1 VGKLLINDHKGEKMP
16 TMTEPIG
23 ERIHRLRRER
33 LLSASELAQM
43 AGISR
48 TTLHNIE
55 SGQTQTEPRPRTL
68 RKIAAA
74 LEVKPID
81 LTRED

>member
-1 VGKLLINDHKGEKMP
+1 MP
-16 TMTEPIG
+16 TMAEPVG
-23 ERIHRLRRER
+23 KRIHRLRRER

-55 SGQTQTEPRPRTL
+55 TGQTQTEPRPRTL
-68 RKIAAA
+68 RKIAAV
-74 LEVKPID
+74 LDVEP
-81 LTRED
+81 RELMTDTE

>member
-1 VGKLLINDHKGEKMP
+1 MA
-16 TMTEPIG
+16 TMAEPIG
-23 ERIHRLRRER
+23 ERITRLRRER

-55 SGQTQTEPRPRTL
+55 TGQTQTEPRPRTL
-68 RKIAAA
+68 RKIAEA
-74 LEVKPID
+74 LDVEP
-81 LTRED
+81 RELVLDD

>member
-1 VGKLLINDHKGEKMP
+1 MP
-16 TMTEPIG
+16 TMTEPVG
-23 ERIHRLRRER
+23 DKVRRLRRER

-55 SGQTQTEPRPRTL
+55 AGRTQTEPLPRTL
-68 RKIAAA
+68 RKLAQA
-74 LEVKPID
+74 LEIEP
-81 LTRED
+81 REFLED